1 MSQIYLPKELEGLR
15 EEMKPGF
22 QSPMEIYNKYE
33 EDFILQEDTLSGA
46 EFFTPVTEVGFQH
59 YYVSQKGRIWN
70 SQDGLLMKLTPQK
83 SGVQTAHLIHENG
96 SSHTFLVHRVVA
108 NAFLDNKEK
117 KPYVT
122 HIDKR
127 KKSKNDV
134 SNLKWA
140 TPKEN
145 NKSTLEDKLIAL
157 GKRTPEEENEEILK
171 LRRENPEWSSKKISE
186 VLNININTVRTKCR
200 EAGLPF
206 VHKHKIP
213 QETIEKMFELR
224 REGYSY
230 SKISRILDVHHETVR
245 DKCRAAGVEKPIK
258 A

>member
-1 MSQIYLPKELEGLR
+1 MSQVYLPKELEGSR

-22 QSPMEIYNKYE
+22 QSPMQIYNRYE

-46 EFFTPVTEVGFQH
+46 EIFTPLTEVGFQH

-70 SQDGLLMKLTPQK
+70 SQDGLLMKLTSK
-83 SGVQTAHLIHENG
+83 NSGVQTARLIHENG

-108 NAFLDNKEK
+108 NAFLDNEEK
-117 KPYVT
+117 KPYVIY
-122 HIDKR
+122 IDKR

-145 NKSTLEDKLIAL
+145 SKSILEDKLIAS
-157 GKRTPEEENEEILK
+157 GKRTPEEECEEILR
-171 LRRENPEWSSKKISE
+171 LRRENPDWSSKKISE
-186 VLNININTVRTKCR
+186 VANININTVRTKCR

-206 VHKHKIP
+206 VHKHKTP
-213 QETIEKMFELR
+213 PETIAKMFELR

-245 DKCRAAGVEKPIK
+245 DRCRAAGVEKPKK